1 MQKMAAGTAEFV
13 KSGFLAAVPFARH
26 LGLEFVDVEH
36 GRVSMR
42 LPEDPAH
49 HNHVGGPHTG
59 AMFTLAESASG
70 AIVIG
75 DFADQLDRA
84 VPFPVRVEVDFLRVA
99 LGVVTAE
106 ATLGRAREEIVAELD
121 AGDRPEFPIDVELRT
136 EDGAVSGRMTIL
148 WTLRPGRNQPLP

>member
-1 MQKMAAGTAEFV
+1 MSAMQKMDAETAEFV
-13 KSGFLAAVPFARH
+13 KSGFLATVPFARH

-36 GRVSMR
+36 GRVIMR
-42 LPEDPAH
+42 LPENPDH

-75 DFADQLDRA
+75 DFVDQLDRA
-84 VPFPVRVEVDFLRVA
+84 VPFPARVEVDFLEIA

-106 ATLGRAREEIVAELD
+106 ATLGRAREEVVAELD
-121 AGDRPEFPIDVELRT
+121 AGKRPEFPIEVEMRT
-136 EDGAVSGRMTIL
+136 EDGTLTGRMTVT
-148 WTLRPGRNQPLP
+148 WTLRPGRK